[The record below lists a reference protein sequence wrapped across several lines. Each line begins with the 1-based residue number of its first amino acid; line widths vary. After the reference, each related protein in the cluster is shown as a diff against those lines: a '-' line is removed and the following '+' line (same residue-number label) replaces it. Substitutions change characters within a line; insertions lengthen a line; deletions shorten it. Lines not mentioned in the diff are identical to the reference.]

1 MGEQPVSCGTN
12 VDRSPRVRLP
22 IAFRGAEYPF
32 DACVYRCKA
41 SGYEAIALI
50 NEDKSEPG
58 DDLLTARIHSG
69 CLTGDVF
76 HSLRCDCHAQ
86 LQAALACIAAAPASA
101 LIYLPHHE
109 GRGIGLFDKI
119 RAYAMQDL
127 GLDTVD
133 ANLRIGAPIDA
144 REYDLAA
151 HVILDLGLSK
161 VRLLTNK
168 PRKVDALAEEGIEVV
183 EQVPLIVSASCHN
196 ARYLNTKRN
205 RLRHRL

>member
-1 MGEQPVSCGTN
+1 MIG
-12 VDRSPRVRLP
+12 
-22 IAFRGAEYPF
+22 
-32 DACVYRCKA
+32 
-41 SGYEAIALI
+41 
-50 NEDKSEPG
+50 
-58 DDLLTARIHSG
+58 
-69 CLTGDVF
+69 
-76 HSLRCDCHAQ
+76 HAQ